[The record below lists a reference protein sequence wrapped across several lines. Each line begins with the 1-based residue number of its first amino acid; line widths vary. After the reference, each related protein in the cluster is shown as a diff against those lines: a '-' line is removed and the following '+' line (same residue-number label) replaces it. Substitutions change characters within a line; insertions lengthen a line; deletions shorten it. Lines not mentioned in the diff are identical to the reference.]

1 MNKNNIFLALAG
13 TMLLA
18 SCSSTLDTPDAPN
31 QPIPGKKVVTY
42 SPAKAAEVNL
52 FSNGVRLGSI
62 TRAEDNP
69 YVAPTAADKFTMP
82 ELTIPEEQQ
91 AWFTADY
98 GISEEG
104 QNHIWDNSSNGNK
117 PSGSL
122 IVNSDLYS
130 NLESGCTLYVVGKDI
145 VLQPEIARNST
156 IIVMPGSSA
165 ILKGLGNA
173 ENKCVI
179 NAYGNLEIACQPQNA
194 KINIAGDYNTPDSD
208 LSLGSPFELNVAG
221 DLHVKNLNLDNTVLK
236 ANSITADNINV
247 INTSSDVDVVEGID
261 CDNFTIGAGA
271 LNSKYLIAT
280 DKVSMTGQTIVEVLE
295 TIKAEGKDNNGYA
308 MTLSTTTNHVHTKCL
323 MAPNGTISIP
333 NNNPVHAK
341 YVKAQNLR
349 MDAGA
354 QLYIDAKGVI
364 DVEKDINIPN
374 KNGTI
379 HFPGNADSMG
389 IIQAASLTA
398 QIQPNNNVQPV
409 VDGIEGT
416 PLFKGYVYL
425 AFGEFTGT
433 DNIWGLDATVG
444 VAGNTNAVR
453 PEIDLAGTCL
463 ADVTELPE
471 PWYNPVID
479 PKNNHVEVNLAIND
493 PHEKGDWVES
503 HLSIHVRAASDVE
516 VFLPVPVQYYC
527 PADDM
532 MIVSKHDVDY
542 IYEKSEKSVSTQI
555 AGQTVTLTTT
565 YAEEGI
571 YVKVAGVNQIV
582 LDYLGT
588 TYGDGLTFEVR
599 NYYSKEAIKEIE
611 GNEGDW
617 TETVPS
623 ITRTDLRD
631 LLNQSTVTFS
641 VGDPTYYVNAFGYVE
656 QYDPET
662 GKKLPDSTR
671 EINKWSCK
679 VTPTDA
685 AYKALSGKELEEN
698 PLKKDWN
705 VVYKK

>member
-82 ELTIPEEQQ
+82 ELTKTDEEV
-91 AWFTADY
+91 AAL
-98 GISEEG
+98 EEWG
-104 QNHIWDNSSNGNK
+104 SDKATGEYKVTQNVTGK
-117 PSGSL
+117 
-122 IVNSDLYS
+122 
-130 NLESGCTLYVVGKDI
+130 LETGYTLYVVGTDI

-165 ILKGLGNA
+165 KLTGLGNA

-221 DLHVKNLNLDNTVLK
+221 DLHVKNLSLDNTVLK
-236 ANSITADNINV
+236 ANSIIANDINV
-247 INTSSDVDVVEGID
+247 YNTDSDVDVVEGID

-271 LNSKYLIAT
+271 LNSKYLIAA

-295 TIKAEGKDNNGYA
+295 TIKAEGTDNNGYA
-308 MTLSTTTNHVHTKCL
+308 MILSTTTNEVHTKCL

-354 QLYIDAKGVI
+354 KLYIDAKGVI

-398 QIQPNNNVQPV
+398 QVQPNNNVQPV
-409 VDGIEGT
+409 VNGIEGN
-416 PLFKGYVYL
+416 PLFKGCVYL
-425 AFGEFTGT
+425 AFSKLYDKDGTTET
-433 DNIWGLDATVG
+433 DNIWGLDETVKI
-444 VAGNTNAVR
+444 AGNANAVR

-479 PKNNHVEVNLAIND
+479 PKNNHVEVNLDIND
-493 PHEKGDWVES
+493 QHEKGDWVES

-571 YVKVAGVNQIV
+571 YVKVAGVNQTV

-623 ITRTDLRD
+623 ITRSDLRD
-631 LLNQSTVTFS
+631 FLNQSTVTFS
-641 VGDPTYYVNAFGYVE
+641 VGDPTYYVNAFGYVDE
-656 QYDPET
+656 YGAD
-662 GKKLPDSTR
+662 GKIVPDTRKINEWACTVST
-671 EINKWSCK
+671 
-679 VTPTDA
+679 TDA
-685 AYKALSGKELEEN
+685 AYKELSGKELEEN
-698 PLKKDWN
+698 LLKDAWN
-705 VVYKK
+705 KVYKK